1 MSIQATPRTV
11 ARAQGGRDQ
20 FLDMLR
26 AWSIL
31 RVVAVHIMGL
41 APVTILW
48 WPAPSFV
55 LPGMPMLFF
64 VSGALALRSLDP
76 TGRRPASTRG
86 FLSDRLRRIL
96 LPYWAYFAVV
106 ASITIVVDVL
116 RDGDLTQVNYTRMAL
131 GPVPLINPI
140 TSPSGFLGMVHLWFL
155 VVIIWLTLLAPALVR
170 WHRRTPR
177 LLLLVSVALLVAVP
191 LLARSGHVIYPEIG
205 ALALFQFFYVLGFSY
220 TDNGIVSGLPS
231 HRARIR
237 IAGWRA
243 LLVGVAF
250 TGVAW
255 VLWRWEHPISIQDS
269 ALVQAA
275 LGISAIGF
283 MVWLREPLVALAGRI
298 RPQLAWLTRRTLTIY
313 LWGWPCTAL
322 AKMAVDKVGLTG
334 WTSMGVFVSL
344 TVLGLVAAVRV
355 FGPIEDIAARRKT
368 VDRDREAP
376 PGRAH
381 IPSKSRVL
389 VSEH

>member
-1 MSIQATPRTV
+1 MSIRTTPRPV

-76 TGRRPASTRG
+76 GGRRTTSARG
-86 FLSDRLRRIL
+86 FLLDRLRRIL
-96 LPYWAYFAVV
+96 IPYWAYFAVV
-106 ASITIVVDVL
+106 AGITIVVDMV
-116 RDGDLTQVNYTRMAL
+116 RDGDLTQINYTRMAL
-131 GPVPLINPI
+131 GPIPLINPI

-177 LLLLVSVALLVAVP
+177 LLLLVSISLLVAVP

-220 TDNGIVSGLPS
+220 TDSGIVLGLPG
-231 HRARIR
+231 HLGRIR
-237 IAGWRA
+237 IGGWRA

-255 VLWRWEHPISIQDS
+255 ALWRWEHPISIQDS

-283 MVWLREPLVALAGRI
+283 MVWLREPLVALAGRV

-322 AKMAVDKVGLTG
+322 AKMAVDKIGLTG
-334 WTSMGVFVSL
+334 WTSMGVFLSL
-344 TVLGLVAAVRV
+344 TVVALVTAVRV
-355 FGPIEDIAARRKT
+355 FGPLEDRAARRRT
-368 VDRDREAP
+368 IDPGHAARSDRARIQSEP
-376 PGRAH
+376 RM
-381 IPSKSRVL
+381 L

>member
-1 MSIQATPRTV
+1 MVLGSDHLADLV
-11 ARAQGGRDQ
+11 GARAGSVAPPDPATSAARLRCTARGSAATGTFRPCD
-20 FLDMLR
+20 LSGDRGPCALPVLLR
-26 AWSIL
+26 A
-31 RVVAVHIMGL
+31 R
-41 APVTILW
+41 
-48 WPAPSFV
+48 
-55 LPGMPMLFF
+55 
-64 VSGALALRSLDP
+64 
-76 TGRRPASTRG
+76 
-86 FLSDRLRRIL
+86 
-96 LPYWAYFAVV
+96 
-106 ASITIVVDVL
+106 
-116 RDGDLTQVNYTRMAL
+116 
-131 GPVPLINPI
+131 
-140 TSPSGFLGMVHLWFL
+140 
-155 VVIIWLTLLAPALVR
+155 
-170 WHRRTPR
+170 
-177 LLLLVSVALLVAVP
+177 
-191 LLARSGHVIYPEIG
+191 
-205 ALALFQFFYVLGFSY
+205 FSH
-220 TDNGIVSGLPS
+220 TDNGIVSGLPN

-334 WTSMGVFVSL
+334 WTSMGVRLPDRVGAGCRCP
-344 TVLGLVAAVRV
+344 GLRTNRGHSRPPQNRRP
-355 FGPIEDIAARRKT
+355 GPRGSAR
-368 VDRDREAP
+368 A
-376 PGRAH
+376 RAH
-381 IPSKSRVL
+381 PSKSRVL